1 MIVYLRVAKFY
12 PHCFAQKTYKVLRTI
27 LRMESKQTFDK

>member
-1 MIVYLRVAKFY
+1 MTVYLRVAKSY

-27 LRMESKQTFDK
+27 LRMESKQTFNK